1 MTELLR
7 NSSATTFLHHSEFII
22 PEMPPKTQSLADFKI
37 PKGSNSTRE
46 KRNARLTTMPS
57 GRIILGVDPGLH
69 CTGYGVLA
77 IETAPR
83 FLAAGVLK
91 ARADAPLPLRLE
103 TLFDGMCE
111 VIKTH
116 HPDVV
121 VVEDLFSTYAH
132 PRSALLMAQAR
143 GVLLLAAQ
151 QSQIPVHS
159 FLPNEIKQVVA
170 GDGHASKEAIQNAVK
185 SRLKL
190 KETPEPSDLADALAI
205 ALCFALRQNVNR

>member
-1 MTELLR
+1 MQKFFH
-7 NSSATTFLHHSEFII
+7 SAFCILTSAF
-22 PEMPPKTQSLADFKI
+22 PKMPFKSQSLDDFKI
-37 PKGSNSTRE
+37 PKAKNSSRQ
-46 KRNARLTTMPS
+46 KRDARLEKMPQA
-57 GRIILGVDPGLH
+57 RVVLGVDPGLH
-69 CTGYGVLA
+69 RTGFGVLGM
-77 IETAPR
+77 ETVPR
-83 FLAAGVLK
+83 FLGAGVLK
-91 ARADAPLPLRLE
+91 AKADAPLPVRLE
-103 TLFDGMCE
+103 SLFDGLCE

-159 FLPNEIKQVVA
+159 FLPNEVKQVVS

-185 SRLKL
+185 ARLYL
-190 KETPEPSDLADALAI
+190 KEIPQPHDAADALAI
-205 ALCFALRQNVNR
+205 ALCFALRQNVNRR

>member
-1 MTELLR
+1 
-7 NSSATTFLHHSEFII
+7 
-22 PEMPPKTQSLADFKI
+22 MPPKTQSLADFKI
-37 PKGSNSTRE
+37 PQSRASSRE
-46 KRNARLTTMPS
+46 KREARLGDMPS
-57 GRIILGVDPGLH
+57 ARVVLGVDPGLH
-69 CTGYGVLA
+69 RTGFGVLG

-83 FLAAGVLK
+83 YLAAGVIRAK
-91 ARADAPLPLRLE
+91 ADAPLPVRLE
-103 TLFDGMCE
+103 SLFDGLCE

-159 FLPNEIKQVVA
+159 FLPNEVKQVVS
-170 GDGHASKEAIQNAVK
+170 GSGHASKATIQNAVK
-185 SRLKL
+185 ARLRL
-190 KETPEPSDLADALAI
+190 NELPEPSDLADALAI
-205 ALCFALRQNVNR
+205 ALCFAVRQNVNRI